1 MPAENARLAQQH
13 TVGVDVVGQDS
24 ILGPLS
30 RSVVGDP
37 PEARAHVSAACVDDE
52 IAQAVEDEVYALTL
66 SGPSSGAGLRSERRP
81 RVEVVDGLIARA
93 AVTTELVWERG
104 R

>member
-1 MPAENARLAQQH
+1 M
-13 TVGVDVVGQDS
+13 
-24 ILGPLS
+24 S